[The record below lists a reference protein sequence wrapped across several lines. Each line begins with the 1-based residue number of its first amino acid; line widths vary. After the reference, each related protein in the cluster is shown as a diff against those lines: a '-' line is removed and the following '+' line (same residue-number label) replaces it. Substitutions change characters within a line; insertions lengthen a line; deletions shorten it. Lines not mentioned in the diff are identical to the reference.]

1 MKGRWTRVQFPAAP
15 QQEDPP
21 DVRGVF
27 LLYCRA
33 VRVYHPCGST
43 TVGVV
48 FLAGL
53 VGRAGMSL
61 RLGCDRIWV
70 S

>member
-15 QQEDPP
+15 RKEDPP
-21 DVRGVF
+21 NVRGVF
-27 LLYCRA
+27 CLYCRA
-33 VRVYHPCGST
+33 IRVYPPRGST

-61 RLGCDRIWV
+61 RLGCDRICV